1 MNSDNENKS
10 SDNEA
15 PLTKQKT
22 TQIKEKKPRSEKQIE
37 QFKKAQA
44 KRFENIEKINLNKK
58 LEKTKAKLEKKVKDS
73 HDVLNEIEKKKIN
86 KKEILIEESDSE
98 SEVKVKSESEEEV
111 IVVQKKK
118 KSVPKIKKEVV
129 KKPKKTKKIIIEES
143 SDSDNSSETDAYS
156 TDSMRESLV
165 FSKKKTNAT
174 SNPKG
179 FDEPVPKQKTRNE
192 MKSQRNKK
200 SIIKVHEREQTTKQ
214 QKDFNPLLFFI

>member
-1 MNSDNENKS
+1 MNSDHENKS
-10 SDNEA
+10 SDYEA

-44 KRFENIEKINLNKK
+44 KRFENIKNINLNKK

-98 SEVKVKSESEEEV
+98 SEVKIKSESEEEV

-143 SDSDNSSETDAYS
+143 SDSANSSESDAYS
-156 TDSMRESLV
+156 TDSMRDPAS
-165 FSKKKTNAT
+165 
-174 SNPKG
+174 
-179 FDEPVPKQKTRNE
+179 KQKTRNE

-200 SIIKVHEREQTTKQ
+200 SIIKVHERDQPTKQ

>member
-1 MNSDNENKS
+1 MNSDNENKI
-10 SDNEA
+10 SDNEV
-15 PLTKQKT
+15 PLTKQ
-22 TQIKEKKPRSEKQIE
+22 KKPRSEKQIE

-44 KRFENIEKINLNKK
+44 KRFENIEKINLNQK

-118 KSVPKIKKEVV
+118 KSPKIKKEVV

-156 TDSMRESLV
+156 TDSMRES
-165 FSKKKTNAT
+165 
-174 SNPKG
+174 
-179 FDEPVPKQKTRNE
+179 VPKQKTRNE

-200 SIIKVHEREQTTKQ
+200 SIIKVHEREPFEKTNATSNPSGFDEQTTKQ
-214 QKDFNPLLFFI
+214 QNDFNPLLFFI